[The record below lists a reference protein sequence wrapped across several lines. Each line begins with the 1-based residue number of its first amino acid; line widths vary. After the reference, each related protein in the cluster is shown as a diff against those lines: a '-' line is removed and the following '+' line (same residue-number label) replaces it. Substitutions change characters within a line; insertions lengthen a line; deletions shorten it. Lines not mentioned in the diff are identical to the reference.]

1 MVQNGG
7 SATLKELKTQL
18 QKANPEHELNFFTN
32 CPAFPIITNEVERNG
47 NVLYGG
53 GKIASRNQDKFEM
66 LDFDSY
72 TTEQKAWIIV
82 ECILKIK
89 DKKEELENSA
99 EFVRYQM
106 QMQPELAK
114 EEKEVLDKYGKIFAL
129 KNCNLRP
136 RYKNHL
142 CQRKF
147 ALENF

>member
-1 MVQNGG
+1 MKFRDLKDFITNQMQPYLDYNYQQIVIATLVQNGG

-53 GKIASRNQDKFEM
+53 GKITSRNQDKFEM

-89 DKKEELENSA
+89 EKKANNS
-99 EFVRYQM
+99 FSIT
-106 QMQPELAK
+106 
-114 EEKEVLDKYGKIFAL
+114 VLKSVY
-129 KNCNLRP
+129 
-136 RYKNHL
+136 
-142 CQRKF
+142 
-147 ALENF
+147 